1 MDFFTNE
8 DVFLRLLKENT
19 LAAPA
24 ELKLSL
30 LSNKASTLENIKDLL
45 AEEVYKNTIQLLPH
59 QKKSALKV
67 LNEFTHRA
75 LLADEVGLGK
85 TIEAGMIIKEYLVR
99 KMVKKVLILTPASL
113 TLQWQEELRS
123 KFKEDFFV
131 ATKPEDWDQYELII
145 ASIDTAKT
153 ERNSKIICSLHWD
166 LLVVDE
172 AHKLKNKQSL
182 NYKFVKKISKERF
195 LMLTATPLQNNI
207 YELWN
212 LIDLLHPGFLG
223 TSKQFQEQFV
233 KDKLGLDIAHG
244 EELQKK
250 LSRIMIRNLRR
261 NTNIKFVDRRVNTV
275 LLDYHEQQLKF
286 YQDVLS
292 FIKKQYVALAQEAK
306 KTEEADE
313 ETISTAELKQLA
325 SDYRRKGL
333 LGFALIMLTR
343 QISSSFRTGVKAL
356 ERYKEGLKDEAQLR
370 EIDSLILCGK
380 QFTEDQK
387 LDAIIKLIKKYKT
400 KVIIFTTFL
409 ESQKNIL
416 VELALNN
423 ISAVSFNGI
432 MNLEEKEDAIAQFK
446 GDKQVFVCTDAG
458 SEGRNLQFAHILI
471 NYDLPWN
478 PMRVEQR
485 IGRVHRIGQTDDVEI
500 INLAFNHTIEAY
512 ILSRL
517 YEKIDLFRTAV
528 GEMDAVL
535 SELKT
540 GKSFEVSVF
549 ESVIES
555 KDAQGLQKNLDNIS
569 KQLET
574 AKKENEKVKEFDEK
588 IFSTMHVGEKNE

>member
-313 ETISTAELKQLA
+313 ETISTAELKQ
-325 SDYRRKGL
+325 
-333 LGFALIMLTR
+333 
-343 QISSSFRTGVKAL
+343 
-356 ERYKEGLKDEAQLR
+356 
-370 EIDSLILCGK
+370 
-380 QFTEDQK
+380 
-387 LDAIIKLIKKYKT
+387 
-400 KVIIFTTFL
+400 
-409 ESQKNIL
+409 
-416 VELALNN
+416 
-423 ISAVSFNGI
+423 
-432 MNLEEKEDAIAQFK
+432 
-446 GDKQVFVCTDAG
+446 
-458 SEGRNLQFAHILI
+458 
-471 NYDLPWN
+471 
-478 PMRVEQR
+478 
-485 IGRVHRIGQTDDVEI
+485 
-500 INLAFNHTIEAY
+500 
-512 ILSRL
+512 
-517 YEKIDLFRTAV
+517 
-528 GEMDAVL
+528 
-535 SELKT
+535 
-540 GKSFEVSVF
+540 
-549 ESVIES
+549 
-555 KDAQGLQKNLDNIS
+555 
-569 KQLET
+569 
-574 AKKENEKVKEFDEK
+574 
-588 IFSTMHVGEKNE
+588 